1 MKVKLILASLITIL
15 ALSLPACTTAAK
27 EVAVQASYDE
37 FAKSQNLT
45 RDVSRVRVGDF
56 IKATI
61 ASNPTTGFSWK
72 LAGIS
77 DPAVLAQDGEPE
89 YLPPES
95 TLPGAGGQ
103 EVWTF
108 KALKKG
114 TSRISLEYS
123 QPWEGGQKAAW
134 TLDISVNVK

>member
-1 MKVKLILASLITIL
+1 MKAKLILAGLIIIL
-15 ALSLPACTTAAK
+15 ALTLPACTTAAK
-27 EVAVQASYDE
+27 EVTVQASYDD
-37 FAKSQNLT
+37 FTQNKNLT
-45 RDVSRVRVGDF
+45 REVSRVKVGDV
-56 IKATI
+56 IEVTI

-77 DPAVLAQDGEPE
+77 EPAVLAQDGEPE

-108 KALKKG
+108 KALQKG
-114 TSRISLEYS
+114 TSLISLEYS

-134 TLDISVNVK
+134 TLAISVSVK